1 MTTQLP
7 LGCLIVVLGGLAAT
21 GCIASPDEEVGWSN
35 EPTTHTEAL
44 TDNALTNNALTNNA
58 LTNNALTNNALTN
71 NALTNNALTN
81 NALTNNALTN
91 NALED
96 PNARELFTYIV
107 SCALEEGDTLSF
119 VSNDGST
126 YTFDGALGL
135 APEWG
140 NPHGHCN
147 ETCQQW
153 VSACVLARLDYLGQH
168 VTISVRGQNDALAT
182 TMNERGTFT
191 RREATYYGNIFSQ
204 PQRFLGCLSP
214 GQTGDARVCGPSI
227 DDCVID
233 FTGSCDDVCG
243 KPRFDGSFPN
253 CHGPADH
260 GHGGHGN
267 MGYVGSITVF
277 LKP

>member
-21 GCIASPDEEVGWSN
+21 GCIASPDDEVGWSN
-35 EPTTHTEAL
+35 EPTTHTQ
-44 TDNALTNNALTNNA
+44 
-58 LTNNALTNNALTN
+58 ALTNNALTN

-96 PNARELFTYIV
+96 PNARELLTYIV
-107 SCALEEGDTLSF
+107 SCALPEEETLTY
-119 VSNDGST
+119 VADDGT
-126 YTFDGALGL
+126 VYDFDGALGL

-140 NPHGHCN
+140 RPHGRCN

-168 VTISVRGQNDALAT
+168 VSISIRGQDDALAT
-182 TMNERGTFT
+182 TAEERAAYTH
-191 RREATYYGNIFSQ
+191 REATYYGNIFSQ

-214 GQTGDARVCGPSI
+214 GETGDPRVCGPSL
-227 DDCVID
+227 DDCVIE
-233 FTGSCDDVCG
+233 FTGTCDDVCNR
-243 KPRFDGSFPN
+243 PRWDGAFPN

-260 GHGGHGN
+260 GHGHGHHGN
-267 MGYVGSITVF
+267 MGYVGAITVF